1 MLFSDV
7 TPDKELLILL
17 QIFCQNARIIS
28 ILTFWYGDQSMAQER
43 ILVVEDD
50 PSMSFFL
57 SEAMQKEGYR
67 VDAIASGEEALEKI
81 GQDRFN
87 LVILDLK
94 LPSMDGMEVLA
105 NIKVTNPEMAVI
117 MVTAHGSKDIAIE
130 AIRKGAYDYF
140 TKPLDINEMR
150 VVVKRALEREHLQ
163 NELRQLRETVEKRRG
178 FFNIVGNSKKMREVF
193 DMAETV
199 FDNDITVLITGESGA
214 GKELIAEAIHY
225 NSPRRAK
232 PFVKLNCVAIPETLL
247 ETELFGYEKGA
258 FTGATRQKLGKFELA
273 NQGTL
278 LLDEIGDMSLATQ
291 AKLLRVLQEREVE
304 RVGGVKPIKVDVRII
319 ASTNQDLAQ
328 LVMEKRFRED
338 LYFRLNV
345 LPIQIPPLRERVED
359 IPLLVDH
366 FVSLSMT
373 RFHKNI
379 EGFSEDA
386 MDLLITYSWPGNVR
400 EVENIVQRAII
411 LAKEPVIQEWDLP
424 PEIRRQTKESYFDV
438 EKLETDIPL
447 NQKVEI
453 IIAEVEKKL
462 IIQALDKV
470 GWKREEAASLLGTS
484 LKTLYNKMKKYGL
497 FDQSS

>member
-1 MLFSDV
+1 
-7 TPDKELLILL
+7 
-17 QIFCQNARIIS
+17 
-28 ILTFWYGDQSMAQER
+28 MAQER

-57 SEAMQKEGYR
+57 SEAMKKEGYQ
-67 VDAIASGEEALEKI
+67 VDAVASGEEAVERI
-81 GQDRFN
+81 AQDRFN

-94 LPSMDGMEVLA
+94 LPSMDGMEVLT
-105 NIKVTNPEMAVI
+105 NIKVTNPEVAII
-117 MVTAHGSKDIAIE
+117 MITAHGSKDIAIE
-130 AIRKGAYDYF
+130 AIKKGAYDYF
-140 TKPLDINEMR
+140 TKPFGINEMR
-150 VVVKRALEREHLQ
+150 VVVKRALERGYLQ
-163 NELRQLRETVEKRRG
+163 DELRQLKETVEKRRG
-178 FFNIVGNSKKMREVF
+178 FYNIVGNSKGMREVF

-199 FDNDITVLITGESGA
+199 FENDITVLITGESGA

-247 ETELFGYEKGA
+247 ESELFGYERGA
-258 FTGATRQKLGKFELA
+258 FTGATRQKLGKFEVA
-273 NQGTL
+273 NHGTL

-304 RVGGVKPIKVDVRII
+304 RVGGVKSIKVDVRII
-319 ASTNQDLAQ
+319 ASTNQDLSQ
-328 LVMEKRFRED
+328 LVREKHFRED

-345 LPIQIPPLRERVED
+345 LPIHIPPLRERSED

-366 FVSLSMT
+366 FVSLSRT
-373 RFHKNI
+373 KFHKDI

-386 MDLLITYSWPGNVR
+386 MDLLINYSWPGNVR
-400 EVENIVQRAII
+400 ELENVVQRAII
-411 LAKEPVIQEWDLP
+411 LAKEQIIQEWNLP
-424 PEIRRQTKESYFDV
+424 PEIRRQRKEASLDM

-447 NQKVEI
+447 NEKVEI
-453 IIAEVEKKL
+453 IVAEVEKKL
-462 IIQALDKV
+462 ITQALDKV

-497 FDQSS
+497 LDQFS

>member
-1 MLFSDV
+1 
-7 TPDKELLILL
+7 
-17 QIFCQNARIIS
+17 
-28 ILTFWYGDQSMAQER
+28 MAQER

-50 PSMSFFL
+50 ASMKFFL
-57 SEAMQKEGYR
+57 SEAMRKEGYL
-67 VDAIASGEEALEKI
+67 VEATISGEEALEKI
-81 GQDRFN
+81 TQDRFN

-117 MVTAHGSKDIAIE
+117 MITAHGSKDIAIE

-140 TKPLDINEMR
+140 SKPFDINEMR
-150 VVVKRALEREHLQ
+150 VVVKRALERGYLQ
-163 NELRQLRETVEKRRG
+163 DEIRQLRETVEKRRG
-178 FFNIVGNSKKMREVF
+178 FYNIVGSSKGMREVF

-199 FDNDITVLITGESGA
+199 FDNDITVLITGESGT

-247 ETELFGYEKGA
+247 ESELFGYEKGA

-278 LLDEIGDMSLATQ
+278 LLDEIGDMSVATQ

-304 RVGGVKPIKVDVRII
+304 RVGGINPIKVDVRIM
-319 ASTNQDLAQ
+319 ASTNQDLSQ
-328 LVMEKRFRED
+328 LVREQGFRED

-345 LPIQIPPLRERVED
+345 LPIHIPSLRERRED

-366 FVSLSMT
+366 FVSLYKT
-373 RFHKNI
+373 KFHKDI
-379 EGFSEDA
+379 EGFADDA
-386 MDLLITYSWPGNVR
+386 MDLLINYSWPGNVR
-400 EVENIVQRAII
+400 ELENVVQRAFI
-411 LAKEPVIQEWDLP
+411 LSKERVIQEWSLP
-424 PEIRRQTKESYFDV
+424 PEIRRQRKEAFFDM
-438 EKLETDIPL
+438 EKLETDLPF
-447 NQKVEI
+447 NEKVEMVVG
-453 IIAEVEKKL
+453 EVEKKL
-462 IIQALDKV
+462 IIQAMDKV
-470 GWKREEAASLLGTS
+470 GWKREKGASLLGIS

-497 FDQSS
+497 LDQSS

>member
-1 MLFSDV
+1 
-7 TPDKELLILL
+7 
-17 QIFCQNARIIS
+17 
-28 ILTFWYGDQSMAQER
+28 MAQER

-57 SEAMQKEGYR
+57 SEAMKKEGYQ
-67 VDAIASGEEALEKI
+67 VDAVASGEEAVERI
-81 GQDRFN
+81 AQDRFN

-94 LPSMDGMEVLA
+94 LPSMDGMEVLT
-105 NIKVTNPEMAVI
+105 NIKVTNPEVAII
-117 MVTAHGSKDIAIE
+117 MITAHGSKDIAIE

-140 TKPLDINEMR
+140 TKPFGISEMR
-150 VVVKRALEREHLQ
+150 VVVKRALERGHLQ
-163 NELRQLRETVEKRRG
+163 DQLRQLKETVEKRRG
-178 FFNIVGNSKKMREVF
+178 FYNIVGNSKGMREVF
-193 DMAETV
+193 DMTETV
-199 FDNDITVLITGESGA
+199 FENDITVLITGESGA

-247 ETELFGYEKGA
+247 ESELFGYEKGA

-273 NQGTL
+273 NHGTL

-304 RVGGVKPIKVDVRII
+304 RVGGVKPIKVDVRMI
-319 ASTNQDLAQ
+319 ASTNQDLSQ
-328 LVMEKRFRED
+328 LVREKHFRED

-345 LPIQIPPLRERVED
+345 LPIHIPPLRGRGED

-366 FVSLSMT
+366 FVSLSKT
-373 RFHKNI
+373 KFHKDI

-386 MDLLITYSWPGNVR
+386 MDLLINYSWPGNVR
-400 EVENIVQRAII
+400 ELENVVQRAII
-411 LAKEPVIQEWDLP
+411 LAKEPIIQEWNLP
-424 PEIRRQTKESYFDV
+424 PEIRRQRTIASLDM

-447 NQKVEI
+447 NEKVEI
-453 IIAEVEKKL
+453 IVAEVEKKL
-462 IIQALDKV
+462 ITQALDKV

-497 FDQSS
+497 LDQFS

>member
-1 MLFSDV
+1 MLSRN
-7 TPDKELLILL
+7 KELLVSL
-17 QIFCQNARIIS
+17 QIFCQNVRIIK
-28 ILTFWYGDQSMAQER
+28 ILTFSYGDCSMAQER

-57 SEAMQKEGYR
+57 SEAMKKEGYR
-67 VDAIASGEEALEKI
+67 VESVNSGEEALEKI
-81 GQDRFN
+81 TQDRFN
-87 LVILDLK
+87 VVILDLK

-105 NIKVTNPEMAVI
+105 NIKVTNPEMVVI
-117 MVTAHGSKDIAIE
+117 MITAHGSKDIAIE

-140 TKPLDINEMR
+140 SKPFDINEMR
-150 VVVKRALEREHLQ
+150 VVVKRALERGHLQ
-163 NELRQLRETVEKRRG
+163 DELRQLREKVEKRRG
-178 FFNIVGNSKKMREVF
+178 FYNIVGSSKGMREVF

-199 FDNDITVLITGESGA
+199 FDNDITVLITGESGT

-247 ETELFGYEKGA
+247 ESELFGYEKGA

-278 LLDEIGDMSLATQ
+278 LLDEIGDMSVATQ

-304 RVGGVKPIKVDVRII
+304 RVGGVKAIKVDVRII
-319 ASTNQDLAQ
+319 ASTNKDLAQ
-328 LVMEKRFRED
+328 LVREKRFRED

-345 LPIQIPPLRERVED
+345 LPVHIPSLRDRRED

-366 FVSLSMT
+366 FVSLSKT

-386 MDLLITYSWPGNVR
+386 MDLLINYSWPGNVR
-400 EVENIVQRAII
+400 ELENVVQRAII
-411 LAKEPVIQEWDLP
+411 LAKELVIQEWNLP
-424 PEIRRQTKESYFDV
+424 PEIRRQSKEAYLDM
-438 EKLETDIPL
+438 EKLETDLPL
-447 NQKVEI
+447 GEKMEMIVD
-453 IIAEVEKKL
+453 EVEKKI

-470 GWKREEAASLLGTS
+470 EWKREMAASLLGTS

-497 FDQSS
+497 LDQSS

>member
-1 MLFSDV
+1 MPQD
-7 TPDKELLILL
+7 
-17 QIFCQNARIIS
+17 
-28 ILTFWYGDQSMAQER
+28 R

-57 SEAMQKEGYR
+57 SEAMRKEGYR

-163 NELRQLRETVEKRRG
+163 DELRQLRETVEKRRG
-178 FFNIVGNSKKMREVF
+178 FYNIVGNSKGMKEVF
-193 DMAETV
+193 DMTETV
-199 FDNDITVLITGESGA
+199 FDNDVTVLITGESGA

-247 ETELFGYEKGA
+247 ESELFGYEKGA
-258 FTGATRQKLGKFELA
+258 FTGATRQKPGKFELA

-278 LLDEIGDMSLATQ
+278 LLDEIADMSLATQ

-304 RVGGVKPIKVDVRII
+304 RVGG
-319 ASTNQDLAQ
+319 
-328 LVMEKRFRED
+328 
-338 LYFRLNV
+338 
-345 LPIQIPPLRERVED
+345 PPLKERGGD

-366 FVSLSMT
+366 FVSLSKT
-373 RFHKNI
+373 RFHKDI
-379 EGFSEDA
+379 DGFSEEA
-386 MDLLITYSWPGNVR
+386 MDLLINYSWPGNVR
-400 EVENIVQRAII
+400 ELENVVQRAII
-411 LAKEPVIQEWDLP
+411 LAKEPLIQEWNLP
-424 PEIRRQTKESYFDV
+424 PEIRRQRKEAYFDT
-438 EKLETDIPL
+438 EKLETNLPL
-447 NQKVEI
+447 NEKVEI
-453 IIAEVEKKL
+453 IVAEVEKKL